1 MEYAIKVETLEG
13 KVLILRRGFASQE
26 EAEDHPIRMSH
37 WKRVWVEAIQSSN
50 DAVAIGKEQ
59 LDVVVEAQAG
69 ESIEV
74 AAKGDADH
82 VSRDLVDLLYL
93 KLAPA
98 WLMTNPAPCARSII
112 QLLSIYS
119 GVCGHGDSFGGI
131 VCQAFSWRDSS
142 RRTRGG
148 PIRGALRQHSCP
160 GSEPRSN
167 AGSARVLGHRIDV
180 RPNSKEQPL
189 RPTKPGLRVMHKFS
203 PGQAVECH
211 PPRGSCAPRGYM
223 S

>member
-98 WLMTNPAPCARSII
+98 WLMTNPARCARSII

-131 VCQAFSWRDSS
+131 VCQAFSWRDYKPPHARWPNTRRAETTLVPWFRTKVKCGKCGDSRPPD
-142 RRTRGG
+142 RRTAELER
-148 PIRGALRQHSCP
+148 AATQAD
-160 GSEPRSN
+160 E
-167 AGSARVLGHRIDV
+167 AGFTSDA
-180 RPNSKEQPL
+180 
-189 RPTKPGLRVMHKFS
+189 
-203 PGQAVECH
+203 
-211 PPRGSCAPRGYM
+211 
-223 S
+223 